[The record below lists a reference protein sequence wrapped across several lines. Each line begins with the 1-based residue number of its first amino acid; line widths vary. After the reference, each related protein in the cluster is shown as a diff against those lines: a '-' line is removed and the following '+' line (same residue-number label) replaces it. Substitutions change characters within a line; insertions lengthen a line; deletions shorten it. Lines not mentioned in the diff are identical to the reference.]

1 MGVTDENSVR
11 SCVEEAVDAF
21 GGIDIVRAN
30 AGAVRFGADAVRRPL
45 GRELTGQGDHASLEP
60 RRP

>member
-30 AGAVRFGADAVRRPL
+30 AAVRFGADAVRRPL
-45 GRELTGQGDHASLEP
+45 GRELTGQGDHASLDLP
-60 RRP
+60 